1 MNIISKTRHAYQ
13 INVREYRRVKKKDNP
28 EKQATQGRQDEENT
42 TKTQHYMCWTPL
54 YANGH
59 K

>member
-1 MNIISKTRHAYQ
+1 M
-13 INVREYRRVKKKDNP
+13 DNP

-59 K
+59 T